1 VNADSPGWESPARAG
16 DVAAARAD
24 GSPKRAVP
32 LIPDPSGRPGLQSPH
47 LLVIDREQGIDG
59 CHTVTLR
66 ARNCFSAALAVAISA
81 MAQPALLEDFL
92 TSTGRDLTPSCNP
105 HH

>member
-66 ARNCFSAALAVAISA
+66 APELIFSRAGRGDQRHGSA
-81 MAQPALLEDFL
+81 RAP
-92 TSTGRDLTPSCNP
+92 
-105 HH
+105 